1 MRKLIQTNNDFA
13 LTFARIALG
22 SMIVAHG
29 SQKLLGLFGGYGF
42 AGTMNFMTSQMGIP
56 ALFAFLAIVA
66 EFFGGLG
73 LITGTLSRVS
83 AFGVG
88 TTLAVAMVKVH
99 LANGFFMN
107 WFGSQK
113 GEGIEFFILAL
124 GLAAA
129 VMIRG
134 GGALSVDGFVSKW
147 LDSRSTR
154 RTSQLNS
161 AVVSSGVE
169 TYHTA

>member
-13 LTFARIALG
+13 LTVIRIALG

-29 SQKLLGLFGGYGF
+29 SQKMLGLFGGYGF
-42 AGTMNFMTSQMGIP
+42 AGTMNAMTTQMGIP
-56 ALFAFLAIVA
+56 AVFAFLAIVA

-73 LITGTLSRVS
+73 LITGTLSRVA

-88 TTLAVAMVKVH
+88 TTMAVAMFKVH

-107 WFGSQK
+107 WFGNQK

-129 VMIRG
+129 IMIRG
-134 GGALSVDGFVSKW
+134 GGALSVDGFISRW
-147 LDSRSTR
+147 LGSRSANQPAPANVVVPAGAESV
-154 RTSQLNS
+154 RT
-161 AVVSSGVE
+161 A
-169 TYHTA
+169 

>member
-13 LTFARIALG
+13 ITVTRIALG
-22 SMIVAHG
+22 SMILAHG
-29 SQKLLGLFGGYGF
+29 SQKMLGLFGGYGF
-42 AGTMNFMTSQMGIP
+42 SGTMNAMTTQMGIP
-56 ALFAFLAIVA
+56 AFFAFLAILA

-73 LITGTLSRVS
+73 LITGTLSRVA

-88 TTLAVAMVKVH
+88 TTMAVAMFKVH

-107 WFGSQK
+107 WFGNQK

-147 LDSRSTR
+147 LASRTAKEPSPA
-154 RTSQLNS
+154 N
-161 AVVSSGVE
+161 AVVTGRSE

>member
-1 MRKLIQTNNDFA
+1 MRKLIETKNDLA
-13 LTFARIALG
+13 LTIIRIALG
-22 SMIVAHG
+22 TMIVAHG
-29 SQKLLGLFGGYGF
+29 SQKVLGLFGGHGF
-42 AGTMNFMTSQMGIP
+42 AGTMNAMTTQMGIP
-56 ALFAFLAIVA
+56 AFLAFLAIVA

-73 LITGTLSRVS
+73 LITGTLSRVA

-88 TTLAVAMVKVH
+88 TTMAVAMFKVH

-107 WFGSQK
+107 WFGNQK

-147 LDSRSTR
+147 LANRNADKPAPA
-154 RTSQLNS
+154 S
-161 AVVSSGVE
+161 AVVSAGAGSV
-169 TYHTA
+169 HTA

>member
-1 MRKLIQTNNDFA
+1 MKNLLETRNDFA
-13 LTFARIALG
+13 LTIIRISLG

-29 SQKLLGLFGGYGF
+29 SQKLLGLFGGRGF
-42 AGTMNFMTSQMGIP
+42 AGTMNAMTAQMGIP
-56 ALFAFLAIVA
+56 AFFAFLAIVA

-73 LITGTLSRVS
+73 LITGALSRVS

-88 TTLAVAMVKVH
+88 AVMAVAGFKVH

-107 WFGSQK
+107 WFGNQK

-129 VMIRG
+129 VIIRG
-134 GGALSVDGFVSKW
+134 GGALSVDGFVSRW
-147 LDSRSTR
+147 LNNRASSATNRATVSVDEA
-154 RTSQLNS
+154 LN
-161 AVVSSGVE
+161 A
-169 TYHTA
+169 TTA